1 MTATLLLLAWLTPW
15 LAVPWGRRRGWP
27 LLAAALPAL
36 AAAQLLPARATL
48 DLPWLLL
55 GVSLGLDAGGRIL
68 LLTGTLVW
76 LAAAAIARDTLSGP
90 RAGRFRTF
98 FLLAMGGNFLLL
110 LAQDALTFYLGYAV
124 MGLSAYGLVAHRP
137 GTRRAARVY
146 LAWTLAGEVALFTAL
161 VLLAAGAGGFDFA
174 TLRSDAPGPVALA
187 LLLIAFG
194 IKLAA
199 PGLHHWMPLAYPA
212 APAAGAAVL
221 AGVMI
226 NAGLLGL
233 LRFLPL
239 GGATLAGW
247 GTALVGIGLTATF
260 YGVAVGLLQRRP
272 GVVLAYSSMSQM
284 GVLIAALGLALAEPA
299 ATAPLTV
306 AVTLYAAHHG
316 LAKGGLFLGLELR
329 RRGVPWTLPGL
340 ALLALALAGAP
351 LTSGAAAK
359 AALKAALPP
368 EWTGLA
374 LALALGSVA
383 TTLLMARFLWLV
395 RRPQAARRTA
405 PPLACSAWAAL
416 LGLVAL
422 FPLLAGTWGV
432 SLSAAGGLA
441 LGLALAALA
450 LWASPGRS
458 LPLALRLP
466 PGDLPELALRALV
479 RLPAPRLPRPLITGT
494 GFRTAGEWLAARD
507 PEPGLR
513 RWPVAG
519 TLWLAL
525 GGLLLWLAAGG

>member
-1 MTATLLLLAWLTPW
+1 MTATLLLLAWLAPW
-15 LAVPWGRRRGWP
+15 LAIPWARGRGGP
-27 LLAAALPAL
+27 VLAAALPAL
-36 AAAQLLPARATL
+36 AAAQLLPAGATL

-55 GVSLGLDAGGRIL
+55 GVSLGLDTGGRIL

-110 LAQDALTFYLGYAV
+110 LAQDALSFYLGYAV
-124 MGLSAYGLVAHRP
+124 MGLSAYGLVAHRA
-137 GTRRAARVY
+137 GARRAARVY

-174 TLRSDAPGPVALA
+174 TLRSGAPGPVALA
-187 LLLIAFG
+187 LLLFAFG

-199 PGLHHWMPLAYPA
+199 PGLHHWMPLAYQA

-221 AGVMI
+221 AGAMI
-226 NAGLLGL
+226 NAGVVGL

-239 GGATLAGW
+239 GEATLAGW
-247 GTALVGIGLTATF
+247 GTTLVGIGLAAAF
-260 YGVAVGLLQRRP
+260 YGVTAGLLQRRP

-284 GVLIAALGLALAEPA
+284 GVLTAALGLALAEPA
-299 ATAPLTV
+299 AAAPLTA

-351 LTSGAAAK
+351 LTGGAAAK
-359 AALKAALPP
+359 AVLKEALPP
-368 EWTGLA
+368 DWSGLV
-374 LALALGSVA
+374 LVLALGSVA

-395 RRPQAARRTA
+395 RRPATARRPA
-405 PPLACSAWAAL
+405 PPLAGSAWATL

-422 FPLLAGTWGV
+422 FPLLAGNWGI
-432 SLSAAGGLA
+432 SLSAAGALS

-450 LWASPGRS
+450 LWASAGRS
-458 LPLALRLP
+458 LPQAMRPP

-479 RLPAPRLPRPLITGT
+479 RLPAPRLARPRLP
-494 GFRTAGEWLAARD
+494 AGLPGAPSSWFTRYD
-507 PEPGLR
+507 PETWLR
-513 RWPVAG
+513 RWPVSGA
-519 TLWLAL
+519 LWLAL
-525 GGLLLWLAAGG
+525 GGLLLWLAAGS

>member
-1 MTATLLLLAWLTPW
+1 MTATLLLAWLVPW
-15 LAVPWGRRRGWP
+15 LAIPWARGRGGPVP
-27 LLAAALPAL
+27 AAALPAL
-36 AAAQLLPARATL
+36 AATLLLPADVAL

-55 GVSLGLDAGGRIL
+55 GVSLGLDPGGRIL
-68 LLTGTLVW
+68 LLAGALVW
-76 LAAAAIARDTLSGP
+76 LAAAAMARDTLYGP

-137 GTRRAARVY
+137 GARRAARVY
-146 LAWTLAGEVALFTAL
+146 LAWTLVGEVALFTAL

-174 TLRSDAPGPVALA
+174 TLRSGAPGPAALV
-187 LLLIAFG
+187 LLLFAIG

-212 APAAGAAVL
+212 APAAGAAAL
-221 AGVMI
+221 AGTMI
-226 NAGLLGL
+226 NAGVLGL

-247 GTALVGIGLTATF
+247 GTALVAVGLAAAF
-260 YGVAVGLLQRRP
+260 YGVAAGLLQRRP

-284 GVLIAALGLALAEPA
+284 GVLTTALGLALAEPA
-299 ATAPLTV
+299 AAAPLAA

-316 LAKGGLFLGLELR
+316 LAKGGLFLGLGLR

-359 AALKAALPP
+359 AVLKEALPP
-368 EWTGLA
+368 EWSGLA
-374 LALALGSVA
+374 LVLALGSVA
-383 TTLLMARFLWLV
+383 TTLLMVRFLWLV
-395 RRPQAARRTA
+395 RRPPAVRRTA

-416 LGLVAL
+416 LVLVAL
-422 FPLLAGTWGV
+422 FPLLAGTWGA
-432 SLSAAGGLA
+432 SLSAAGSLA
-441 LGLALAALA
+441 LGLGLAALA
-450 LWASPGRS
+450 LRVAAGRR
-458 LPLALRLP
+458 LPRILRLP

-479 RLPAPRLPRPLITGT
+479 RLPAPRLAHPRLP
-494 GFRTAGEWLAARD
+494 AGSPEAPDNWFTRYDSEAR
-507 PEPGLR
+507 LR

-519 TLWLAL
+519 ALWLAL